1 MGEARILAACGAP
14 LQQAYDLAMLD
25 LDGVVYVG
33 RQAVPGAAE
42 HLREARSA
50 GMKLAF
56 VTNNASRP
64 PRTVAEHLTEL
75 EVEAAAEDVVT
86 SAQAAARVLSEQLDP
101 GAKVFVIGG
110 EGLFEALEERGLRP
124 VQRLSADPAAVVS
137 GFHPDL
143 RWSTV
148 IEGAIGVRNGLP
160 WVASNTDMTVPT
172 PSGPG
177 PGNGVLVRAV
187 AEFAEVSPTVAGKPE
202 PPLFHETQRRVGG
215 ERPLVVGDRLDTDI
229 EGARRADYDSLLVM
243 TGVTDLAVLAAAP
256 AEQRPTYLAA
266 DLGGLA
272 VAHHEPAR
280 EGSTWT
286 SDGWSAGVEGRT
298 TGGGRRRHRPRLV
311 AGGGRCVVGAPGR
324 RGRARVGGRT
334 RPARGVAAT
343 GRAGLR
349 QVACVA

>member
-1 MGEARILAACGAP
+1 MGEAGTLAASGEP

-33 RQAVPGAAE
+33 RQAVPGAAD
-42 HLREARSA
+42 HLRDARGA
-50 GMKLAF
+50 GMNLAF

-75 EVEAAAEDVVT
+75 GVEAAADDVVT
-86 SAQAAARVLSEQLDP
+86 SAQAAARVLSEELDE

-124 VQRLSADPAAVVS
+124 VQRLSAEPEAVVS

-143 RWSTV
+143 RWATV
-148 IEGAIGVRNGLP
+148 IEGAIGVRNGLT

-172 PSGPG
+172 PAGPG

-187 AEFAEVSPTVAGKPE
+187 AEFAEVRPTVAGKPE

-229 EGARRADYDSLLVM
+229 EGARRAGYDSLLVM
-243 TGVTDLAVLAAAP
+243 TGVTDLAVLAGAL
-256 AEQRPTYLAA
+256 EDQRPTYVAA

-272 VAHHEPAR
+272 VAHAAR
-280 EGSTWT
+280 VVDDAT
-286 SDGWSAGVEGRT
+286 SQVGGWAARVEG
-298 TGGGRRRHRPRLV
+298 GGL
-311 AGGGRCVVGAPGR
+311 
-324 RGRARVGGRT
+324 RVEGEGDVH
-334 RPARGVAAT
+334 AWWQAVAAAAWAHLDGT
-343 GRAGLR
+343 GEAASTEGLAPPER
-349 QVACVA
+349 